1 MEPCFIYAL
10 ILLKYK
16 VIKLI
21 LKLQSRLII
30 LSNVSS
36 LFPYGTKQVS
46 NTFEALQIIPHSL
59 YNHFI
64 LYDDCQL
71 CLYCRFHT

>member
-1 MEPCFIYAL
+1 MELCFINAL

-30 LSNVSS
+30 SSNFSS
-36 LFPYGTKQVS
+36 LFPYETTQVS

-59 YNHFI
+59 FNHYI

-71 CLYCRFHT
+71 CPYCRFHT